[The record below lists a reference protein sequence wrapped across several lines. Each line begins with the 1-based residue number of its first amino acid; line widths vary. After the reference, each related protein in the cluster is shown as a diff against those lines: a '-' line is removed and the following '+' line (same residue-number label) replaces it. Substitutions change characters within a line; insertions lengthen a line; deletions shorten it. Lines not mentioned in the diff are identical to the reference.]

1 LNKKGLVLFDR
12 TTDQVDC
19 DKVVIDDEKSVYD
32 ATQILISK
40 GKTKIAFVSNIEDLN
55 LGQLRKKGYEKALS
69 EIGIEVNHSLSLDL
83 TGSSDPHGLIKAFLS
98 QQEIDGVI
106 SADNTSS
113 LMFKSILK
121 SEKPDANSDI
131 PLIGFSDEK
140 NSLLSY
146 PRIDYID
153 QNAMKI
159 GSKAAELLI
168 NRLES
173 KDLTSKSITFE
184 MPTEIHLF

>member
-1 LNKKGLVLFDR
+1 
-12 TTDQVDC
+12 
-19 DKVVIDDEKSVYD
+19 
-32 ATQILISK
+32 
-40 GKTKIAFVSNIEDLN
+40 VSNIEDLN

-69 EIGIEVNHSLSLDL
+69 DIGIEVNHSLSLDL
-83 TGSSDPHGLIKAFLS
+83 TGSLDPHGLIKAFLS

-121 SEKPDANSDI
+121 SEKPDINSEI

-159 GSKAAELLI
+159 GFKAAELLI